1 MPNKIVVNSDELS
14 RYLYQ
19 FLLHAKIG
27 DTYELIVKYGS
38 LYISGHVH
46 QAGRI
51 KVAPLAVD
59 YVQQWPYQRFA
70 RLAVIIGAVEP
81 QDVVFNLDTLSI
93 CVIL

>member
-27 DTYELIVKYGS
+27 SSYELIVKYGS
-38 LYISGHVH
+38 LYIQDHVH
-46 QAGRI
+46 PTGRV
-51 KVAPLAVD
+51 KVAPLAAD

-70 RLAVIIGAVEP
+70 RLAVIVGAVEP
-81 QDVVFNLDTLSI
+81 QDVVFNLETLSI